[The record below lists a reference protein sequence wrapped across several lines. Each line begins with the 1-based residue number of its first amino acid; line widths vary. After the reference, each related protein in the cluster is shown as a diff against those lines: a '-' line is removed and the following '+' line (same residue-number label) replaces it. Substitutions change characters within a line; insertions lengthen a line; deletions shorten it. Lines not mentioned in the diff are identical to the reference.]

1 MPHAKVATRRRSATA
16 AAPSSAPAAK
26 QTKLAKPVKP
36 VKKTAKVESAPPA
49 PAPATTAAPA
59 PPAAASPWP
68 QVSHRE
74 SQREA
79 KRNAVLQAAAQ
90 LFNERGFHATSLDDI
105 AARLNVTK
113 PTLYYYVKNK
123 DEILLQCVSKGLTMM
138 LEGIDASRAAGG
150 KAIDQ
155 LMTCMQVYARIVT
168 MDFGMCLIRVGDE
181 QLPPESRKELRR
193 LKSAIDQEFRRLVAE
208 GVAEGSLQPCDPKM
222 TAFVIAG
229 ALSWIGRWYQPG
241 GEYTP
246 EQVAQQCIATLCEG
260 VLRRPVDSTAL
271 DAAALPTAKR
281 KAASG
286 KAKTA
291 VQPRGG

>member
-1 MPHAKVATRRRSATA
+1 MPQAKAASTRRSSKSSTSSGSSTSTQR
-16 AAPSSAPAAK
+16 AAPKPSSSAPA
-26 QTKLAKPVKP
+26 PGP
-36 VKKTAKVESAPPA
+36 EDAPD
-49 PAPATTAAPA
+49 
-59 PPAAASPWP
+59 AASPWAP
-68 QVSHRE
+68 VSHRE
-74 SQREA
+74 RQREA

-123 DEILLQCVSKGLTMM
+123 DEILLQCVGKGLAMM

-181 QLPPESRKELRR
+181 QVPPESRKELRR

-208 GVAEGSLQPCDPKM
+208 GVAEGSIQPCDPKM

-241 GEYTP
+241 GEYTA
-246 EQVAQQCIATLCEG
+246 EQVAQQCIATLCDG
-260 VLRRPVDSTAL
+260 VLRRPAQ
-271 DAAALPTAKR
+271 AAVQSVVPAPAAQR
-281 KAASG
+281 KAGGAKAKPAARSG
-286 KAKTA
+286 KA
-291 VQPRGG
+291 

>member
-1 MPHAKVATRRRSATA
+1 MPSSPVTSPRSAA
-16 AAPSSAPAAK
+16 RP
-26 QTKLAKPVKP
+26 PV
-36 VKKTAKVESAPPA
+36 
-49 PAPATTAAPA
+49 
-59 PPAAASPWP
+59 SPWAP
-68 QVSHRE
+68 VSLRE
-74 SQREA
+74 QQREA

-105 AARLNVTK
+105 AARLNVSK

-123 DEILLQCVSKGLTMM
+123 DEILLQCVSQGLTMM
-138 LEGIDASRAAGG
+138 LEGIAASRAAGG

-168 MDFGMCLIRVGDE
+168 QDFGMCLIRVGDE
-181 QLPPESRKELRR
+181 QVPPESRKELRR

-208 GVAEGSLQPCDPKM
+208 GVQEGSLAPCDPKM

-246 EQVAQQCIATLCEG
+246 EQVAEQCIATLCDG
-260 VLRRPVDSTAL
+260 VLRRP
-271 DAAALPTAKR
+271 DAMPVAPRAR
-281 KAASG
+281 KAAAS
-286 KAKTA
+286 KK
-291 VQPRGG
+291 

>member
-1 MPHAKVATRRRSATA
+1 MPQAKAASPRRSSKSSTSSGSSPQR
-16 AAPSSAPAAK
+16 AAPKPSS
-26 QTKLAKPVKP
+26 T
-36 VKKTAKVESAPPA
+36 A
-49 PAPATTAAPA
+49 PAPVPEDA
-59 PPAAASPWP
+59 PAAASPWAP
-68 QVSHRE
+68 VSHRE
-74 SQREA
+74 RQREA

-123 DEILLQCVSKGLTMM
+123 DEILLQCVRQGLDMT
-138 LEGIDASRAAGG
+138 LEGIEASRAAGG

-168 MDFGMCLIRVGDE
+168 QDFGMCLIRVGDE

-208 GVAEGSLQPCDPKM
+208 GVAEGSVQPCDPKM

-246 EQVAQQCIATLCEG
+246 DQVAQQCIATLCDG
-260 VLRRPVDSTAL
+260 VLRRSVDSTAM
-271 DAAALPTAKR
+271 AAAAVPAAKR
-281 KAASG
+281 RAASN

-291 VQPRGG
+291 VRPSGG

>member
-16 AAPSSAPAAK
+16 TAAAPSSPPAAK
-26 QTKLAKPVKP
+26 RATPVKA
-36 VKKTAKVESAPPA
+36 AKQAKATPA
-49 PAPATTAAPA
+49 QA
-59 PPAAASPWP
+59 AAASPWP
-68 QVSHRE
+68 PVSHRE
-74 SQREA
+74 RQREA

-208 GVAEGSLQPCDPKM
+208 GVAEGSLQPGDPKM

-229 ALSWIGRWYQPG
+229 ALSWIGRWYQPD

>member
-1 MPHAKVATRRRSATA
+1 MPHAKVAPRRRSATATA
-16 AAPSSAPAAK
+16 AAPSSPPAAK
-26 QTKLAKPVKP
+26 RATPVKA
-36 VKKTAKVESAPPA
+36 AKQAKDTPA
-49 PAPATTAAPA
+49 PT
-59 PPAAASPWP
+59 AAASPWP
-68 QVSHRE
+68 PVSHRE
-74 SQREA
+74 RQREA

-229 ALSWIGRWYQPG
+229 ALSWIGRWYQPD

-246 EQVAQQCIATLCEG
+246 EQVAQQCIATLCDG
-260 VLRRPVDSTAL
+260 VLRRSAQAPVSAADTGAAPATA
-271 DAAALPTAKR
+271 PR
-281 KAASG
+281 R
-286 KAKTA
+286 KTA
-291 VQPRGG
+291 VGKVKAPARLGGA

>member
-1 MPHAKVATRRRSATA
+1 MPQAKAASTRRSSKSSTSGSSTQR
-16 AAPSSAPAAK
+16 AAPKPSSSAPA
-26 QTKLAKPVKP
+26 PGP
-36 VKKTAKVESAPPA
+36 EDAPD
-49 PAPATTAAPA
+49 
-59 PPAAASPWP
+59 AASPWAP
-68 QVSHRE
+68 VSHRE
-74 SQREA
+74 RQREA

-123 DEILLQCVSKGLTMM
+123 DEILLQCVRQGLDMM
-138 LEGIDASRAAGG
+138 LEGIEASRAAGG
-150 KAIDQ
+150 KTIDQ

-181 QLPPESRKELRR
+181 QVPPESRKELRR

-208 GVAEGSLQPCDPKM
+208 GVAEGSIQPCDPKI

-241 GEYTP
+241 GEYTAD
-246 EQVAQQCIATLCEG
+246 QVAQQCIATLCDG
-260 VLRRPVDSTAL
+260 VLRRPAQ
-271 DAAALPTAKR
+271 AAVPEVVPGSAAQRKVGGAKA
-281 KAASG
+281 KAPARSG
-286 KAKTA
+286 KA
-291 VQPRGG
+291 

>member
-16 AAPSSAPAAK
+16 TAAAPSPAPAAK
-26 QTKLAKPVKP
+26 QVKLAKPVK
-36 VKKTAKVESAPPA
+36 KSAKVESAPPA

-138 LEGIDASRAAGG
+138 LEGIAASRAAGG

-229 ALSWIGRWYQPG
+229 ALSWIGRWYQPD

-246 EQVAQQCIATLCEG
+246 EQVAQQCIATLCDG

-271 DAAALPTAKR
+271 DAAAMPAPKPRAARSTAKTPVR
-281 KAASG
+281 PA
-286 KAKTA
+286 
-291 VQPRGG
+291 GG